1 MMTTLFRYPLVP
13 VFYHPE
19 LEEAKKIVSACYAG
33 GVRVFEF
40 TNRGENALPVFTAL
54 VAYAKE
60 NCPGLVMGIGTIA
73 DADSAKAFIAA
84 GAEFVVQPFTTPAVG
99 EVCLAAGIP
108 WMPGTMTLTEMH
120 TAIHLGAACVKIF
133 PGNVLGSA
141 FVKALRGP
149 MPDLKIMVTGGVEP
163 TAASLQEWFG
173 AGVNAV
179 GLGSQLFKNAPEQI
193 STLLKDCFLH
203 LEKI

>member
-149 MPDLKIMVTGGVEP
+149 MPDLKNQTRAHSMV
-163 TAASLQEWFG
+163 ALR
-173 AGVNAV
+173 
-179 GLGSQLFKNAPEQI
+179 LGSQLFKNAPEQI
-193 STLLKDCFLH
+193 STRLKDCFLH